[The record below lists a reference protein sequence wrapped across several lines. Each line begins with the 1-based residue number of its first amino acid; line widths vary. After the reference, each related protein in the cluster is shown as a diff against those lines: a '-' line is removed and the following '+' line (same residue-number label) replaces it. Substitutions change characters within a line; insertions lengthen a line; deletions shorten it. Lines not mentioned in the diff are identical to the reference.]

1 MKKIQLFVGALAMLG
16 LTACQSDDL
25 QGGKGDDTSVRLTA
39 TLADGVAT
47 RASIDDTGKGTK
59 ADECILQI
67 YEKEGD
73 GDNATYTPYGSQT
86 KVSVNDLKAQFS
98 NVRVVSGK
106 TYKFVFWADNKEGDY
121 YNDTD
126 LRNITIKNTAENLN
140 DDKRDAFFGSYEA
153 TITKDIDQDVEL
165 TRPFGQVNLTATDY
179 QKVPDDR
186 KPNEVQIVY
195 ATGGYEG
202 LNALTGETTGSQL
215 KNITTTTANIMDNS
229 NGYMAMDYL
238 FAPQEQDGKENPAIV
253 DFTTNFYKD
262 GTLITSNNKT
272 TNIPVRRN
280 YRTNISGN
288 LLTNGAN
295 LNVTVLPGF
304 SGTIITPYTDE
315 TTLNDGGSWIVNDG
329 TASIDL
335 SKVDNLKSDL
345 NLYINGT
352 TSPVNI
358 QLGSKA
364 ESDHQI
370 NIIVLQNAKTPTFTV
385 ANGAKIISNLNVT
398 SYSKDPTTKGIFL
411 NAPMKNV
418 TFSGLYLTN
427 KGMHLQAAMNN
438 VTITKC
444 NANIVNT
451 ENNNDVDFVKVDGTG
466 AGSPVITG
474 SLNITDNTVYI
485 KTAKAGDAYL
495 ANLWQLTKGTVNI
508 TGNHVSGNCG
518 GVFSWMAPD
527 KIDVENNDFEC
538 ESNGVVIQRPNGE
551 NIVKNNTFK
560 NNTLSIF
567 FSHFETA
574 NKPTIEITGNTINNG
589 IFIGYDNEA
598 DCHATLKVKDNTN
611 IADKNSTYK
620 KLYFIED
627 IKGPNPVTFENGSD
641 YANPFKD

>member
-126 LRNITIKNTAENLN
+126 LRNITIKNTAESLN

-165 TRPFGQVNLTATDY
+165 TRPFGQVNLTTTDY
-179 QKVPDDR
+179 QQVPDDR
-186 KPNEVQIVY
+186 KPNKVQIVY
-195 ATGGYEG
+195 TTGGYEG

-451 ENNNDVDFVKVDGTG
+451 ENNNDVDFVKIDGTG

-474 SLNITDNTVYI
+474 SLNITDNTVNI
-485 KTAKAGDAYL
+485 VTKNAGDGYL

-508 TGNHVSGNCG
+508 TGNHVSGNCS

-589 IFIGYDNEA
+589 IYIGYDNEA
-598 DCHATLKVKDNTN
+598 GCHATLTVKDNIKKEDEHT
-611 IADKNSTYK
+611 TYK
-620 KLYFIED
+620 NLYFTSS
-627 IKGPNPVTFENGSD
+627 NPVTFENGSD

>member
-451 ENNNDVDFVKVDGTG
+451 ENNNDVDFVKIDGTG

-589 IFIGYDNEA
+589 IYIGYYNEA
-598 DCHATLKVKDNTN
+598 GCHATLTVKDNIKKEDEHT
-611 IADKNSTYK
+611 TYK
-620 KLYFIED
+620 NLYFTSS
-627 IKGPNPVTFENGSD
+627 NPVTFENGSD

>member
-126 LRNITIKNTAENLN
+126 LRNITIKNTAESLN

-165 TRPFGQVNLTATDY
+165 TRPFGQVNLTTTDY
-179 QKVPDDR
+179 QQVPDDR
-186 KPNEVQIVY
+186 KPNKVQIVY

-398 SYSKDPTTKGIFL
+398 SYSKDPTTEGIFL

-451 ENNNDVDFVKVDGTG
+451 ENNNDVDFVKIDGTG

-474 SLNITDNTVYI
+474 SLNITDNTVNI
-485 KTAKAGDAYL
+485 VTKNAGDGYL

-508 TGNHVSGNCG
+508 TGNHVSGNCS

-589 IFIGYDNEA
+589 IYIGYDNEA
-598 DCHATLKVKDNTN
+598 GCHATLTVKDNIKKEDEHT
-611 IADKNSTYK
+611 TYK
-620 KLYFIED
+620 NLYFTSS
-627 IKGPNPVTFENGSD
+627 NPVTFENGSD

>member
-67 YEKEGD
+67 YEKESD

-126 LRNITIKNTAENLN
+126 LRNITIKNTAESLN

-165 TRPFGQVNLTATDY
+165 TRPFGQVNLTTTDY
-179 QKVPDDR
+179 QQVPDDR
-186 KPNEVQIVY
+186 KPNKVQIVY

-474 SLNITDNTVYI
+474 SLNITDNTVNI
-485 KTAKAGDAYL
+485 VTKNAGDGYL

-508 TGNHVSGNCG
+508 TGNHVSGNCS

-589 IFIGYDNEA
+589 IYIGYDNEA
-598 DCHATLKVKDNTN
+598 GCHATLTVKDNIKKEDEHT
-611 IADKNSTYK
+611 TYK
-620 KLYFIED
+620 NLYFTSS
-627 IKGPNPVTFENGSD
+627 NPVTFENGSD

>member
-25 QGGKGDDTSVRLTA
+25 QGGKGADTSVRLTA

-126 LRNITIKNTAENLN
+126 LRNITIKNTAESLN

-165 TRPFGQVNLTATDY
+165 TRPFGQVNLTTTDY
-179 QKVPDDR
+179 QQVPDDR
-186 KPNEVQIVY
+186 KPNKVQIVY
-195 ATGGYEG
+195 TTGGYEG

-451 ENNNDVDFVKVDGTG
+451 ENNNDVDFVKIDGTG

-508 TGNHVSGNCG
+508 TGNHVSGNCS

-589 IFIGYDNEA
+589 IYIGYDNEA
-598 DCHATLKVKDNTN
+598 GCHATLTVKDNIKKEDEHT
-611 IADKNSTYK
+611 TYK
-620 KLYFIED
+620 NLYFTSS
-627 IKGPNPVTFENGSD
+627 NPVTFENGSD

>member
-186 KPNEVQIVY
+186 KPNKVQIVY
-195 ATGGYEG
+195 TTGGYEG

-451 ENNNDVDFVKVDGTG
+451 ENNNDVDFVKIDGTG

-474 SLNITDNTVYI
+474 SLNITDNTVNI
-485 KTAKAGDAYL
+485 VTKNAGDGYL

-508 TGNHVSGNCG
+508 TGNHVSGNCS
-518 GVFSWMAPD
+518 GVFSYMAPD

-589 IFIGYDNEA
+589 IYIGYYNEA
-598 DCHATLKVKDNTN
+598 GCHATLTVKDNIKKEDEHT
-611 IADKNSTYK
+611 TYK
-620 KLYFIED
+620 NLYFTSS
-627 IKGPNPVTFENGSD
+627 NPVTFENGSD

>member
-1 MKKIQLFVGALAMLG
+1 MAMLG

-47 RASIDDTGKGTK
+47 RASIDDTGTGTK

-126 LRNITIKNTAENLN
+126 LRNITIKKTDSLN
-140 DDKRDAFFGSYEA
+140 NDKRDAFFGSYEA

-165 TRPFGQVNLTATDY
+165 TRPFGQVNLTTTDY
-179 QKVPDDR
+179 QKVPDNR

-195 ATGGYEG
+195 AIGGYEG

-238 FAPQEQDGKENPAIV
+238 FAPQEQDGKEKPAIV
-253 DFTTNFYKD
+253 DFTTKFYKD
-262 GTLITSNNKT
+262 GTLITSNSKT

-329 TASIDL
+329 TANIDL

-370 NIIVLQNAKTPTFTV
+370 NIIVLQNAKTPTFTM

-598 DCHATLKVKDNTN
+598 GCHATLTVKDNIKKEDEHT
-611 IADKNSTYK
+611 TYK
-620 KLYFIED
+620 NLYFT
-627 IKGPNPVTFENGSD
+627 PSNPVTFENGSD

>member
-67 YEKEGD
+67 YEKESD

-126 LRNITIKNTAENLN
+126 LRNITIKNTAESLN

-165 TRPFGQVNLTATDY
+165 TRPFGQVNLTTTDY
-179 QKVPDDR
+179 QQVPDDR
-186 KPNEVQIVY
+186 KPNKVQIVY

-451 ENNNDVDFVKVDGTG
+451 ENNNDVDFVKIDGTG

-474 SLNITDNTVYI
+474 SLNITDNTVNI
-485 KTAKAGDAYL
+485 VTKNAGDGYL

-508 TGNHVSGNCG
+508 TGNHVSGNCS

-589 IFIGYDNEA
+589 IYIGYDNEA
-598 DCHATLKVKDNTN
+598 GCHATLTVKDNIKKEDEHT
-611 IADKNSTYK
+611 TYK
-620 KLYFIED
+620 NLYFTSS
-627 IKGPNPVTFENGSD
+627 NPVTFENGSD

>member
-165 TRPFGQVNLTATDY
+165 TRPFGQVNLTTTDY
-179 QKVPDDR
+179 QQVPDDR
-186 KPNEVQIVY
+186 KPNKVQIVY
-195 ATGGYEG
+195 TTGGYEG

-508 TGNHVSGNCG
+508 TGNHVSGNCS

-589 IFIGYDNEA
+589 IYIGYDNEA
-598 DCHATLKVKDNTN
+598 GCHATLTVKDNIKKEDEHT
-611 IADKNSTYK
+611 TYK
-620 KLYFIED
+620 NLYFTSS
-627 IKGPNPVTFENGSD
+627 NPVTFENGSD